1 MKIREESS
9 MPGDSSCSQ
18 WLEQSAREVVILH
31 VSQGRALRSRNLIEK
46 GLTYK
51 KKSLRAGR
59 SKINSRLIR
68 KHSTIEDLLFSSK
81 DITAMEEEIKQFN
94 DLFKMMLD
102 VHQEYSQLLGNDERG
117 RDDDWFD
124 NVDTQVCSFK
134 RKVHCCLREAA
145 QRAKPSK
152 CSSKS
157 DRSIFEKRSVNSKK
171 SKD

>member
-1 MKIREESS
+1 

-18 WLEQSAREVVILH
+18 WLEQSARGVVILH

-51 KKSLRAGR
+51 KKSLRAER

-81 DITAMEEEIKQFN
+81 DITAMEKEIKQFN

-102 VHQEYSQLLGNDERG
+102 VYQEYSQLLGKDERG
-117 RDDDWFD
+117 RDDDCLIMLTLKY
-124 NVDTQVCSFK
+124 VPSRGRYIVALGK
-134 RKVHCCLREAA
+134 LLREPNH
-145 QRAKPSK
+145 Q
-152 CSSKS
+152 
-157 DRSIFEKRSVNSKK
+157 SVHPRVTGVYLRRGV
-171 SKD
+171 